1 MGNNKRLESLREQ
14 DYKFSAG
21 AEIRA
26 AGLLFAEICRLP
38 PEERHCYL
46 ETFITDDNGEIQ
58 VDYGI
63 LLQEVYR
70 LAEETGN
77 VLVGMER
84 MAGDAETRKRIA
96 SVRAQLLKMD
106 FALLKTEKNP
116 GLTRFLKEL
125 YRNV

>member
-14 DYKFSAG
+14 DYKFSTG

-46 ETFITDDNGEIQ
+46 ETFIRNDNGRIQ

-77 VLVGMER
+77 ALACMER
-84 MAGDAETRKRIA
+84 TAGDAETRKRIA
-96 SVRAQLLKMD
+96 SVRAQLLKVD
-106 FALLKTEKNP
+106 FAPLKTEKNP
-116 GLTRFLKEL
+116 GLMRFLKDL
-125 YRNV
+125 YRSV

>member
-1 MGNNKRLESLREQ
+1 MGNKKRLESLREQ

-38 PEERHCYL
+38 PEKRRCYL
-46 ETFITDDNGEIQ
+46 ETFITDDNGEIR

-77 VLVGMER
+77 ALAGMER
-84 MAGDAETRKRIA
+84 TAGDVETRKRIA
-96 SVRAQLLKMD
+96 TVRAELLKVD

-116 GLTRFLKEL
+116 GLMRFLKEL